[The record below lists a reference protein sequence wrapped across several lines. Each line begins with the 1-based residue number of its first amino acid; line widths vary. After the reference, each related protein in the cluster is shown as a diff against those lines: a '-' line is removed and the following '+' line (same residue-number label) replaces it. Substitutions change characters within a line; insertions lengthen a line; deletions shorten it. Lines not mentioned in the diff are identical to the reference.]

1 MKNIIFNF
9 DLLVIVFA
17 ILLVLSVF
25 TYTLYNIFTTVHN
38 TSNTNVGVFNKLIF
52 KLKYHLLK
60 LSFVGTV
67 STHVN
72 NSATHTT
79 VVRLSDD
86 DLHSLLDFVFA
97 QSGNSNVISREL
109 LKSLGLHTP
118 TVINYIQS
126 LGYIIF

>member
-25 TYTLYNIFTTVHN
+25 TYTFYNIFTTVHN
-38 TSNTNVGVFNKLIF
+38 SSNTNVFNKLIF

-109 LKSLGLHTP
+109 LKELGLHTP
-118 TVINYIQS
+118 TVINYIKS

>member
-1 MKNIIFNF
+1 MKNIILNNF

-25 TYTLYNIFTTVHN
+25 IYTIYNIFTTVQY
-38 TSNTNVGVFNKLIF
+38 TSNTNVGVFNKLNF
-52 KLKYHLLK
+52 KLQYLLLR

-72 NSATHTT
+72 NSTHST
-79 VVRLSDD
+79 VVSLTDD
-86 DLHSLLDFVFA
+86 ELHSLLDFVFA
-97 QSGNSNVISREL
+97 QSGNSNLISREL
-109 LKSLGLHTP
+109 LISLGLHTS
-118 TVINYIQS
+118 TVINYLQS